1 MTTPLGTLIL
11 AFACFAVPL
20 RGQEWNSP
28 RARALAE
35 HATERRAAQL
45 ADTALRNYKAEAR
58 GYLTFLAQM
67 GEGFTQPPKVV
78 RTDQIASDIYWRAP
92 NFSKQ
97 LIKGRRDTLL
107 LPTDIRYHR
116 DHLGIVQNNFPSI
129 IRLGEGDEV
138 RDVPHPLSAAGLKE
152 YDYALRDSLQIQLG
166 PRTLNVYEVR
176 IRPKDERAPRAVGS
190 AYIDRE
196 SGEVV
201 RLTLSFTRAALK
213 DPSLVDVSV
222 VLDNG
227 LIEGRFWLPHSQE
240 IEIRRTGTWLDYPV
254 RGIIRGRWE
263 ISDYEVNQMLP
274 IDFNG
279 PEIQLV
285 SGATYTAS
293 GAVSSPGYKFSGGI
307 LDSLPPDVRAA
318 SDEDVQKVQ
327 EEARALVRAQALA
340 RARTPA
346 ISGRRISDF
355 IHANRVEGIAL
366 GAGVSQGLGN
376 GFALHVGTTY
386 GTSDHEW
393 KPHGGL
399 SFVRPSG
406 AGIDFMAYRELREA
420 GDVAERSGVINSFA
434 AQNFGSDY
442 SDLYRVR
449 GSAITWRSSALAP
462 IQGRLQLAWEREDS
476 TAVHATP
483 ASGQYE
489 PAFRALP
496 WRQVRLTL
504 GTNVPTHAFLGGT
517 ELTLSIRADGIRGH
531 RLDFSDPTHDF
542 LRGVLDGEVTRAFGT
557 QTLVLRT
564 LAGGV
569 THSDHFNIIPLQHL
583 LYLGGPV
590 SAPGYDF
597 HELWGRAMFSQ
608 RVEWQ
613 FKVPFPSVPLATWGR
628 APGSLTLAPYT
639 NVAWVEGFDWK
650 PSVGVG
656 ALSIFDLLRVDVAR
670 GLHKGRWTFNLDVN
684 RAFWPVL

>member
-1 MTTPLGTLIL
+1 M
-11 AFACFAVPL
+11 AQ
-20 RGQEWNSP
+20 GQEWNSP

-35 HATERRAAQL
+35 RATERRAAQL
-45 ADTALRNYKAEAR
+45 ADTALQSYKAEAR
-58 GYLTFLAQM
+58 GYLTFLAQL

-129 IRLGEGDEV
+129 IRLGDGDEV
-138 RDVPHPLSAAGLKE
+138 RDVPHPLSAVGLKE

-176 IRPKDERAPRAVGS
+176 VRPKNENAPRAVGS

-213 DPSLVDVSV
+213 DESLVDVSV
-222 VLDNG
+222 VLENG
-227 LIEGRFWLPHSQE
+227 LIEGRFWLPRSQE

-263 ISDYEVNQMLP
+263 ISDYDVNAMVP

-279 PEIQLV
+279 PEIQLAP
-285 SGATYTAS
+285 GAHATAS
-293 GAVSSPGYKFSGGI
+293 GAVTTPNFKFEGGI
-307 LDSLPPDVRAA
+307 LDSLPPDVKAA
-318 SDEDVQKVQ
+318 SDADVQKVQ

-340 RARTPA
+340 RTRKPA
-346 ISGRRISDF
+346 IAGRRISDF
-355 IHANRVEGIAL
+355 VHANRVEGMAF
-366 GAGVSQGLGN
+366 GAGLSQRLGN
-376 GFALHVGTTY
+376 GFGVSGGTTY
-386 GTSDHEW
+386 GTSDHQW
-393 KPHGGL
+393 KPRGTV

-406 AGIDFMAYRELREA
+406 AGVEVAVYRELRDV

-442 SDLYRVR
+442 SDLYLVR
-449 GSAITWRSSALAP
+449 GSAVTWHSPSIAP
-462 IQGRLQLAWEREDS
+462 VQARLQVAWEREDS
-476 TAVHATP
+476 ASVHATP
-483 ASGQYE
+483 ASGHYA
-489 PAFRALP
+489 PLLHALP
-496 WRQVRLTL
+496 WRQTRLTA
-504 GTNVPTHAFLGGT
+504 GIDVPPHTFLFGS
-517 ELTLSIRADGIRGH
+517 ELTLDMHADGIRGH
-531 RLDFSDPTHDF
+531 RTDFYDPMHDF
-542 LRGVLDGEVTRAFGT
+542 LRGSLDAEVTRVFGSKA
-557 QTLVLRT
+557 LVLRT
-564 LAGGV
+564 IAGGV
-569 THSDHFNIIPLQHL
+569 THSYHMNAVPLQHL
-583 LYLGGPV
+583 FYLGGPV

-597 HELWGRAMFSQ
+597 HSLWGRGVFSQ
-608 RVEWQ
+608 RIEWQ

-628 APGSLTLAPYT
+628 TPGTLTLAPYSNT
-639 NVAWVEGFDWK
+639 AWVDGFGWK

-656 ALSIFDLLRVDVAR
+656 ALTVFDLLRVDVAH
-670 GLHKGRWTFNLDVN
+670 GLRRGRWTFNLDVS
-684 RAFWPVL
+684 RTFWPVL